1 MLRQHAPM
9 IFTHN
14 IFFIHVVQDLC
25 GPCAKFKSK
34 AIKAYN
40 VWVSLSRSFT
50 TPRER
55 PSSKQHV
62 TKQVCVICTKTQHK
76 GERQKFRICES
87 SRAKLFLKA
96 TSYLQDEVFS
106 RVADLESESRVFG
119 ADLMY
124 HKLCLETYLRKYDRG
139 VSSHKKER
147 ESSSKRLLFLQEV
160 ESIKELIDRGF
171 GVPLSE
177 IRDTLNEKYGDS
189 FISNKEVKLFV
200 IEHFGE
206 DIQFICSKRKNESM
220 ILFSSVEDVVQKM
233 KSIDIVNDTT
243 RMIQQSLNTAEF
255 GLDDKFGDAEELAS
269 SWNRCELPDIL
280 ISFFATLFNIPQAIL
295 IKSFL
300 DSDNIFECDD
310 EDLDDA
316 LFASPQTARAVKVKS
331 LYQMVYYILHNC
343 KKKTPLHV
351 MMGHHIYDKCK
362 SREVITSLNRVGV
375 STSYNEVRRARSN
388 LANYCFEKS
397 EENSVPIPSHFVTD
411 EFTLAQMDNFDHSD
425 RSSLSDIHSNHDTVM
440 TLIQIKPEFPPSKPN
455 LSAFDLS
462 RSRVNGYGKLPC
474 QQLKTYIRKKKG
486 LPLPSSFQVE
496 DSVKSIIE
504 DNDDEIKSFII
515 NKLRGSV
522 NSDELHIPTWAGCKS
537 LISSANLPIMQV
549 AFLLYLP
556 HPVTDYSTVYTA
568 LCNFLSVLDQLK
580 QDSFP
585 LMCDECVFRI
595 VAEIILQHPEQFKK
609 IIPMMGNF
617 HLAKAVEHFIGKFL
631 KGSGF
636 NDALVES

>member
-1 MLRQHAPM
+1 M
-9 IFTHN
+9 
-14 IFFIHVVQDLC
+14 
-25 GPCAKFKSK
+25 
-34 AIKAYN
+34 
-40 VWVSLSRSFT
+40 
-50 TPRER
+50 
-55 PSSKQHV
+55 
-62 TKQVCVICTKTQHK
+62 
-76 GERQKFRICES
+76 
-87 SRAKLFLKA
+87 
-96 TSYLQDEVFS
+96 
-106 RVADLESESRVFG
+106 
-119 ADLMY
+119 
-124 HKLCLETYLRKYDRG
+124 
-139 VSSHKKER
+139 
-147 ESSSKRLLFLQEV
+147 
-160 ESIKELIDRGF
+160 
-171 GVPLSE
+171 SE
-177 IRDTLNEKYGDS
+177 IRDTLNEKYGAS

-206 DIQFICSKRKNESM
+206 EIQFICSKRKNESM
-220 ILFSSVEDVVQKM
+220 ILFSSKLTVEDVVQKM
-233 KSIDIVNDTT
+233 KSIDIVKDTA
-243 RMIQQSLNTAEF
+243 RMIRQSLNTVEF

-280 ISFFATLFNIPQAIL
+280 ISFFATLFNIPQTIL

-316 LFASPQTARAVKVKS
+316 PFASPQTARAAKVKS
-331 LYQMVYYILHNC
+331 LYQMVYYIFHNG

-425 RSSLSDIHSNHDTVM
+425 RSSLSGTHSNHDTVI
-440 TLIQIKPEFPPSKPN
+440 TFIQIKPELPPSKPH
-455 LSAFDLS
+455 LSAFNLS

-474 QQLKTYIRKKKG
+474 QQLKPYIRKKQG
-486 LPLPSSFQVE
+486 LPLPSCFQVE

-515 NKLRGSV
+515 NKVRGSV
-522 NSDELHIPTWAGCKS
+522 NSDELHIPTWAGCKP
-537 LISSANLPIMQV
+537 LISSANLPIMQA
-549 AFLLYLP
+549 AFLPYLP
-556 HPVTDYSTVYTA
+556 HPVTDYPTVHTA
-568 LCNFLSVLDQLK
+568 LCNFRSVLDQLK
-580 QDSFP
+580 QDSLP
-585 LMCDECVFRI
+585 LIYDEGVFRI
-595 VAEIILQHPEQFKK
+595 VAEITLQHPEQFKK

-617 HLAKAVEHFIGKFL
+617 HLAKTVEHCIGKFL

-636 NDALVES
+636 NDALVESQVFSLKTVEAVMAGTHYVRSLHGLLIIQETIECARWQWFLQIHDGENYQQLLLPLGKTKEI